1 MQNQYF
7 LSSNNWVRYQQG
19 FTAGYAAVRH
29 AWALLFALVIC
40 SGYVQ
45 AAELE
50 IKYKF
55 VPIQQQSYETAVVA
69 SSNKARLSYTI
80 VDQNKDN
87 FRQPKTNVQVVAVKN
102 YYQRIPQFTSSDMNR
117 DKVFV
122 YVVGLAEAQGYSQ
135 HSKQALEGVY
145 RQIDQYKLIGCAPLS
160 LICSRTASNAKDLN
174 VQREPL
180 IAAPVAADDSKQ
192 RQLLKP

>member
-1 MQNQYF
+1 M
-7 LSSNNWVRYQQG
+7 
-19 FTAGYAAVRH
+19 RH

>member
-7 LSSNNWVRYQQG
+7 LSSNNWVRYHQG
-19 FTAGYAAVRH
+19 CTACYAAVRH